1 MTLHKYNTGMVQ
13 SPVPYWILQISVAVS
28 LAGQAYAH
36 ITGATPYRAVLY
48 DQALTGWAVRLL
60 GADWEGYINNPAA
73 DARLDVVIAA
83 LGVWL
88 ALAAVSTLFITIRRK
103 WPAVLLISA
112 TVLLTV
118 QAYAHYLD
126 AGLQVAQLF
135 EYSLQ
140 ALSPLLLA
148 GLFLWA
154 SEKWW
159 YSGLV
164 LIAVT
169 FAAHGLY
176 ALGFYPVPGH
186 FVDMTMA
193 STGLSRDMAEALLLA
208 AGTADLIVFVALFIP
223 RVRKAALTYCI
234 LWGLLTTAA
243 RYTTYVM
250 AGPLFWLTFQ
260 HTIPLILVRVVH
272 FGVPMAYY
280 AWRR

>member
-1 MTLHKYNTGMVQ
+1 MVQ
-13 SPVPYWILQISVAVS
+13 SPVPYWILRIAVTVS

-48 DQALTGWAVRLL
+48 DQALMGWAVRLF

-73 DARLDVVIAA
+73 DARLDVAIAA

-88 ALAAVSTLFITIRRK
+88 ALAAISALFIATRRK

-112 TVLLTV
+112 SLLLTL

-126 AGLQVAQLF
+126 AGLQAAQLF

-148 GLFLWA
+148 GLFLWT

-159 YSGLV
+159 YFGLV

-186 FVDMTMA
+186 FIDMTMA
-193 STGLSRDMAEALLLA
+193 STGLRRDTAEAVLLA

-223 RVRKAALTYCI
+223 RVRKGALIYCI
-234 LWGLLTTAA
+234 IWGLLTTAA

-250 AGPLFWLTFQ
+250 AGSLFWLTFQ
-260 HTIPLILVRVVH
+260 QTLPLILVRIVH

-280 AWRR
+280 ARRR